1 MPFPWFRV
9 YSTSNPT
16 QNFLTSLCHSIT
28 SSISLRNFPRSLFS
42 WDVLSLSCVVVAK
55 SCLTLCDAVDC
66 SPPGSS
72 VREIFQARILEWVV
86 ISSSR
91 RSSWPRDQTHI
102 SCISSTADG
111 FFISWAIFPDTP
123 RILGKR
129 YLLCRWSS
137 KRTLSTLL
145 LPIRL
150 SSLSSS

>member
-1 MPFPWFRV
+1 MNTLGNVMEEPKSMYKMTSAYANKKLKVLDAMPFPWFRV

-28 SSISLRNFPRSLFS
+28 SSISLRNFPKSLFS

-55 SCLTLCDAVDC
+55 SCLTLCDAMDY

-91 RSSWPRDQTHI
+91 RSFWPRDQTCI
-102 SCISSTADG
+102 SCIAGG
-111 FFISWAIFPDTP
+111 FFTTGPLEKLFL
-123 RILGKR
+123 R
-129 YLLCRWSS
+129 
-137 KRTLSTLL
+137 
-145 LPIRL
+145 
-150 SSLSSS
+150 

>member
-1 MPFPWFRV
+1 MNTLGNVMEEPKSMYKMTSAYANKKLKVLDAMPFPWFRV

-28 SSISLRNFPRSLFS
+28 SSISLRNFPKSLFS

-55 SCLTLCDAVDC
+55 SCLTLCDAMDY

-91 RSSWPRDQTHI
+91 RSFQPR
-102 SCISSTADG
+102 G
-111 FFISWAIFPDTP
+111 
-123 RILGKR
+123 
-129 YLLCRWSS
+129 
-137 KRTLSTLL
+137 RT
-145 LPIRL
+145 
-150 SSLSSS
+150 